1 MTTNQLHLFVI
12 FLISGIL
19 VGLVFDFFRIL
30 RKSFKHPDIVI
41 YIQDVL
47 FWIITGIILLYLSFL
62 FNDGEIRIFMILG
75 SILGFFIYMFTVSK
89 MIIKISVYI
98 ILKIKKII
106 YSILKTILIPIKYLI
121 KIIRKIFSKPFTFL
135 VINVKKSIKSI
146 HLSKNKKIK
155 NKEKIKEGF

>member
-1 MTTNQLHLFVI
+1 
-12 FLISGIL
+12 
-19 VGLVFDFFRIL
+19 
-30 RKSFKHPDIVI
+30 
-41 YIQDVL
+41 
-47 FWIITGIILLYLSFL
+47 
-62 FNDGEIRIFMILG
+62 
-75 SILGFFIYMFTVSK
+75 MFTVSK

-106 YSILKTILIPIKYLI
+106 YTILKTILIPIKYLI
-121 KIIRKIFSKPFTFL
+121 KFIRKIFSKPFTFL